1 MTTEWMPFQ
10 RKLATSFR
18 DFVHKTQRLDTT
30 FSGIEYGLECVFFN
44 QLLHT
49 GCYECLF
56 SQYKSKKSKGYKN
69 QT

>member
-44 QLLHT
+44 QLFHT
-49 GCYECLF
+49 
-56 SQYKSKKSKGYKN
+56 
-69 QT
+69 